1 MRLPIQ
7 SMQAIRICDPGSG
20 QWFRSVIVDYE
31 PDQELVVLLP
41 SEKDRDLDADTTPIR
56 ASQPDGEGSEG
67 EPGSSREDFLEPPTF
82 NKGASVQVEV
92 SLADGIR
99 RFKSVVQRLELT
111 YGGCLRITWPTEGT
125 RIQRRD
131 YVRVDVTYHTIVRFL
146 EDEERPDEEGP
157 VRKRQQHPRE
167 MEGTTLDFSAGGMR
181 LRMVQPLPADLKLD
195 IDVGVPALES
205 TVLKGRVVRSGEI
218 EKKRPDLPQ
227 FYWVAIEFVGV
238 DAQLRKELTQ
248 LVFDIQREQLR
259 KRYDEES

>member
-7 SMQAIRICDPGSG
+7 SMQAVRICEPGTG

-31 PDQELVVLLP
+31 PDQELVILLP
-41 SEKDRDLDADTTPIR
+41 SEKDREIDADTTPIR
-56 ASQPDGEGSEG
+56 SARGPGEGS
-67 EPGSSREDFLEPPTF
+67 PGAAGSVRDDLVDPPAF
-82 NKGASVQVEV
+82 DKGASIQVEV

-99 RFKSVVQRLELT
+99 RFNSVVQRLELT
-111 YGGCLRITWPTEGT
+111 YGGCLRVTWPTVGT

-131 YVRVDVTYHTIVRFL
+131 YVRVDVTYRAIVHFL
-146 EDEERPDEEGP
+146 DEEEQPQ
-157 VRKRQQHPRE
+157 V

-195 IDVGVPALES
+195 IEVGVPALES
-205 TVLKGRVVRSGEI
+205 MVLKGRVVRSGEI
-218 EKKRPDLPQ
+218 EKKRTDLPQ

-248 LVFDIQREQLR
+248 LVFDIQRDQLR
-259 KRYDEES
+259 RRYDEQA